1 MSAKSFAGVEERTDL
16 SVRNSDGSSSSG
28 EGRLQAQADALRFG
42 AGEHGKSGAGDLGKS
57 GAGDLGKNGSGD
69 LGKTEVAR
77 VGDQKQ
83 PPLPDGDVTTFKSQN
98 QALER
103 IGGALFR
110 DSAAPHL
117 EHLQGLDPV
126 AGGAITRQGMRKF
139 LKEADLNGD
148 GKSVNEKYPQDFV
161 QSVAMLERGFDS
173 PSLKAFKDEN
183 GNISK
188 ESYTKG
194 IFNRQDRLAAMEE
207 KANAVKPGGGEEKA
221 LDGKLKEASVIK
233 AGEGPFAAAQRI
245 LESLGGEVSR
255 AELRQLTRALKE
267 QYIADHGG
275 KKNSI
280 NSLKVG
286 HAMLDNPRTL
296 EGVLGRL
303 KNDSLKERL
312 TKGSRATA

>member
-16 SVRNSDGSSSSG
+16 PVRSNDGSGSSG

-42 AGEHGKSGAGDLGKS
+42 AGDPGKSGS
-57 GAGDLGKNGSGD
+57 SD

-77 VGDQKQ
+77 VSDQKQ
-83 PPLPDGDVTTFKSQN
+83 PPVPEGDVTTFKSQN

-117 EHLQGLDPV
+117 EHLQALDP
-126 AGGAITRQGMRKF
+126 ASGGAITRQGMRKF
-139 LKEADLNGD
+139 LKEVDLNGD
-148 GKSVNEKYPQDFV
+148 GKSGNQKYPQDFV

-194 IFNRQDRLAAMEE
+194 IFSRQDRLAALEE
-207 KANAVKPGGGEEKA
+207 KATAVKPGGSEEKA
-221 LDGKLKEASVIK
+221 LNGKLKDASVIK

-245 LESLGGEVSR
+245 LESMGGEVSR

-267 QYIADHGG
+267 QYIAEHGG

-312 TKGSRATA
+312 TRASLATG